1 MNLAKYAHYLDTI
14 GRGTEAGTL
23 FHIIN
28 KFGKNEAIRVTKEL
42 IAEGKLPA
50 MPEDENDE

>member
-1 MNLAKYAHYLDTI
+1 MNLAKYAHFLDTI
-14 GRGTEAGTL
+14 GRGTEADTL

-28 KFGKNEAIRVTKEL
+28 KFGGNEAIRITKEL

-50 MPEDENDE
+50 MPEEEDNE